1 MRPRTLAFADA
12 LHLLGEG
19 GDPTVERLGRLAGI
33 GAGVVTVATAGTVDF
48 FALRDDA
55 VRWGNT
61 VVGTLRGRLRGLRR
75 FDRTQRLA
83 AAHSVIVLTSFYEA
97 LGESAWFDLHA
108 AGIVAEE
115 QVAIAVGGGAAQS
128 YAEMIG
134 ELVAKPPPMPAAHLP
149 FEDVCEALD
158 RFYQDVAN
166 SLHRFLFELGAAHDL
181 RLSEVRKNGG
191 FAQSAVA
198 RYAEAY
204 RALCAQA
211 PEFGVWAGMVDAQA
225 TRAVVRASAAEIGA
239 QLAELRAGM
248 AGLGG
253 EAADAA
259 RAGLGQRYRA
269 RLERSILSSAAAA
282 AHVVLPTLRQGYVVP
297 RGRVAIAG
305 RADFPASE
313 SWWERGRPV
322 PDVQALLLAHLTGP
336 DATGGPA
343 VVLGQPGSGKSV
355 LTRMLAAGLPES
367 DFLVVRVELRN
378 VHADASPQ
386 AQIESAIMRMLGE
399 QVSWPD
405 LVRRAGPALP
415 VVIMDGFDELLQST
429 GVNRADY
436 LEQLQEFQQREA
448 ELDRPVAVLV
458 TSRTVVAD
466 RARFPEET
474 VVVRLEPF
482 DDEHVRQWL
491 AVWNGLNAA
500 GLRARSLRTLPPD
513 VALLHGELARQPLLL
528 LLLALY
534 DAGANA
540 LQAADRGIGRVELY
554 ERLFSDFI
562 DRELDKHDGR
572 GTAEQRALDVDREW
586 RRLCAVAA
594 AMLNRGG
601 DVITEPELDADVR
614 HLLHVDDLLPASSH
628 SLNRALT
635 ASELLVGRFFFIHES
650 RAARDTGAPERTFE
664 FLHATFGEFLAARQ
678 IVAALVEIAEER
690 RSRRRRTQSVL
701 DAGFLYALTSFVT
714 ITRRGPLFEFCQGM
728 LTRLEPGLRRACRE
742 LVLELLPDAG
752 YPHPTWSMGTYE
764 PRRKPFSARHAAFS
778 ANLVSF
784 AVILSDGPVDVVELV
799 GEPVVEE
806 WKALALLWQ
815 SQLDGT
821 DRQRIW
827 QNFRVAWRLDADPAR
842 LEIRIEDGSDVGVH
856 ESLPWPPADRPVT
869 GTGLAVPDVAM
880 PADGATGRA
889 LRKSAFVQTAFEVR
903 EHLYALIPFWRTF
916 GDSPTD
922 RGVRFAS
929 ADGALLQLLLTPPGS
944 PPDQGRGRQ
953 FWIAAS
959 LSPAGFY
966 DRLVLRQLA
975 EEATTLADGFALARM
990 LGLYL
995 GIGIDTDLL
1004 ASLTVA
1010 VAARTPLEPAVMRAM
1025 ADHLVLRD
1033 GSEAGLAMEMTRAF
1047 ASVGAPV
1054 PGWVRSALDQ

>member
-1 MRPRTLAFADA
+1 MTFADA
-12 LHLLGEG
+12 LQLLGEG
-19 GDPTVERLGRLAGI
+19 GDPAVERLGRLAGI

-48 FALRDDA
+48 FALRDEA
-55 VRWGNT
+55 VRWGST
-61 VVGTLRGRLRGLRR
+61 VVGTLRGRLRGLQR

-83 AAHSVIVLTSFYEA
+83 AAHSVIVLTSFYAA
-97 LGESAWFDLHA
+97 LGEDAWFDLPA
-108 AGIVAEE
+108 ARIVAEE
-115 QVAIAVGGGAAQS
+115 QVAIAVGGAAAQS
-128 YAEMIG
+128 YVEMIG

-149 FEDVCEALD
+149 FEDVCEALS
-158 RFYQDVAN
+158 RFYQDAAN
-166 SLHRFLFELGAAHDL
+166 SLQRFLIELGPAQGI
-181 RLSEVRKNGG
+181 RRPGGG
-191 FAQSAVA
+191 FAQSAVT
-198 RYAEAY
+198 RYVEAY
-204 RALCAQA
+204 RALSAQA

-225 TRAVVRASAAEIGA
+225 TRFVVRASAAEIGV
-239 QLAELRAGM
+239 QLAELRAGI
-248 AGLGG
+248 ADLAGETADATRTGLGK
-253 EAADAA
+253 
-259 RAGLGQRYRA
+259 RYRA
-269 RLERSILSSAAAA
+269 RLERSILSSAAAP

-305 RADFPASE
+305 RADLPAAE

-336 DATGGPA
+336 DATGSPL

-386 AQIESAIMRMLGE
+386 AQIESAVMRMLGE
-399 QVSWPD
+399 RVTWPE
-405 LVRRAGPALP
+405 LVRRAGRALP
-415 VVIMDGFDELLQST
+415 VVIMDGFDELLQAT

-482 DDEHVRQWL
+482 DDEQVRHWL
-491 AVWNGLNAA
+491 AVWNDLNAA
-500 GLRARSLRTLPPD
+500 ALRARSLRTLPAE

-540 LQAADRGIGRVELY
+540 LQSAGRGIGRVELY

-562 DRELDKHDGR
+562 DRELDKHDGG

-586 RRLCAVAA
+586 RRLCAVAV

-614 HLLHVDDLLPASSH
+614 HLLHADDLMPASSP

-635 ASELLVGRFFFIHES
+635 SSELLVGRFFFIHES

-678 IVAALVEIAEER
+678 IVAALVELVEER

-701 DAGFLYALTSFVT
+701 DAGFLYAVTSFVT
-714 ITRRGPLFEFCQGM
+714 VTRRGPLFEFCQNM

-742 LVLELLPDAG
+742 LALELLPDAG
-752 YPHPTWSMGTYE
+752 YPHPTWSVGAYE
-764 PRRKPFSARHAAFS
+764 PRRKPFAARHAAFS

-784 AVILSDGPVDVVELV
+784 AVILADGPSDVVELV

-827 QNFRVAWRLDADPAR
+827 QSFRVVWRLDRDPTR
-842 LEIRIEDGSDVGVH
+842 LEIRVEDGTDIGVH
-856 ESLPWPPADRPVT
+856 ESLPWPPDDRPVIGAVLT
-869 GTGLAVPDVAM
+869 VPDVAM
-880 PADGATGRA
+880 PADSATGRA

-903 EHLYALIPFWRTF
+903 EHLYALMPFWRTF
-916 GDSPTD
+916 GDSATKRDVPFT
-922 RGVRFAS
+922 S

-944 PPDQGRGRQ
+944 QPELERSLQ
-953 FWIAAS
+953 FRTAVAM
-959 LSPAGFY
+959 SPTAFY
-966 DRLVLRQLA
+966 DRLILRQLA
-975 EEATTLADGFALARM
+975 EEANTLGDFGLTLALQAFHDLNVAG
-990 LGLYL
+990 G
-995 GIGIDTDLL
+995 DDLL
-1004 ASLTVA
+1004 ARLTAA
-1010 VAARTPLEPAVMRAM
+1010 VATRRPLDPT
-1025 ADHLVLRD
+1025 VLRAIRNYLFRLQGD
-1033 GSEAGLAMEMTRAF
+1033 NAGMAMEMTRAF

-1054 PGWVRSALDQ
+1054 PDWVRTAPDGLNEP